1 MLKRSEIS
9 INRAHNINMSAQ
21 WFRNYKMIS
30 LLQKIVVM
38 TRNMDTCN
46 HGSLFS
52 RYLSRPYFDKI
63 YLHH

>member
-30 LLQKIVVM
+30 LLQKYFPVLTAAFGTLPFPVSEGAAVVTMIV
-38 TRNMDTCN
+38 
-46 HGSLFS
+46 
-52 RYLSRPYFDKI
+52 
-63 YLHH
+63 